1 MTCPPCNNNC
11 NQGRNCPSRK
21 TRSFGFDRLLYRL
34 GFVRRS
40 IHNELCEAAAVV
52 IEECQNFNRDF
63 YEWQAENDCDNAPKP
78 PVFRLIEGND
88 CNNAPKPP
96 VLRLI
101 KGGKR

>member
-1 MTCPPCNNNC
+1 
-11 NQGRNCPSRK
+11 
-21 TRSFGFDRLLYRL
+21 
-34 GFVRRS
+34 VRRS

-78 PVFRLIEGND
+78 PV
-88 CNNAPKPP
+88 
-96 VLRLI
+96 LRLI